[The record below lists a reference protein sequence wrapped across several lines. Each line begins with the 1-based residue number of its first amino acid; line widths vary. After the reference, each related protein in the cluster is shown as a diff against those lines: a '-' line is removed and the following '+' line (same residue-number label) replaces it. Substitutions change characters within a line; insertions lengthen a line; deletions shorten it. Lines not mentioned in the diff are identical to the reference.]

1 MSNAML
7 ANDVKEAMSFS
18 WKMSRNGMYGKY
30 GSYGILNKMLTSM
43 ENEFD
48 FLARVTTNFLQ
59 KSACSAEPEK

>member
-1 MSNAML
+1 MRQCPFPEKCQEMAIMANMAVMSN
-7 ANDVKEAMSFS
+7 N
-18 WKMSRNGMYGKY
+18 
-30 GSYGILNKMLTSM
+30 GILNKMLTSM